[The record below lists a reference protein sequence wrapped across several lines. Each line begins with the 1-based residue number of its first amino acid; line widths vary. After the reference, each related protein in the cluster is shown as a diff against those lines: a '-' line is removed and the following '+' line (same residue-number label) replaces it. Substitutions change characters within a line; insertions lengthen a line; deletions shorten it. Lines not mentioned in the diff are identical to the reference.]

1 VSTFIGNKDTKG
13 ETKMAY
19 SNILRK
25 HYDPSNSSVVYIS
38 NMIQCYK
45 YLQNGAECDLV
56 DILFT
61 DTRNDCLVFV
71 FRKSQLIQE
80 LYSKWQEHLL

>member
-1 VSTFIGNKDTKG
+1 MAFSHLLNKF
-13 ETKMAY
+13 
-19 SNILRK
+19 
-25 HYDPSNSSVVYIS
+25 YDPSNSSVCYIS

-56 DILFT
+56 DILYT

-71 FRKSQLIQE
+71 FRKSQLIQD
-80 LYSKWQEHLL
+80 LYKKWQAHEL